1 MISIIHYT
9 LVTCVFI
16 CMLTECLLQ
25 MRKWLK
31 SDPFLL
37 DCSMAVSV
45 PPSLLKKEAVMV
57 SRREK
62 LSFAKCFLY

>member
-1 MISIIHYT
+1 M
-9 LVTCVFI
+9 

-37 DCSMAVSV
+37 DCSMAVFV

-57 SRREK
+57 SKREK
-62 LSFAKCFLY
+62 LSIC

>member
-1 MISIIHYT
+1 
-9 LVTCVFI
+9 
-16 CMLTECLLQ
+16 
-25 MRKWLK
+25 
-31 SDPFLL
+31 
-37 DCSMAVSV
+37 MAVSV